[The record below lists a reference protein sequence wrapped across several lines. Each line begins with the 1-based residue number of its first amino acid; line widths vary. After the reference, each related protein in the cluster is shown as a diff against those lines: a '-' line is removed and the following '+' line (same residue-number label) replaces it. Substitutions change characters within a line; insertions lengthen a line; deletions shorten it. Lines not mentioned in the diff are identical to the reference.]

1 MTHDDLRKLSLTDLM
16 PYLHRRLRGETP
28 IDPPLGHRFGDEP
41 PEQFPLQ
48 VAKKDAEFRTR
59 LISVVDMQI
68 DYFAIGQSLAR
79 HLCSDLSGLHSSN
92 IRVGNPFWG
101 SWNPLTGKYFQPDQ
115 PASEGKF
122 VPWDDVDDEQ
132 IASVAF
138 MASALKD
145 TELHYN
151 LFSLGFNIF
160 DSESS
165 AVIAGGQFHV
175 LRALA
180 FLQSGSKR
188 QADHPRRLADSW
200 EKLWHNGPRSTRGLT
215 IYGWAGT
222 DEQAALKQLDDLINT
237 DEIDL
242 PTTVWTL
249 IKNRGGPGLQAVS
262 NAAAKLSQEQR
273 DKLQQA
279 MAKSG
284 MTDRLTGKEQ

>member
-1 MTHDDLRKLSLTDLM
+1 MIRTHDDLRQLSLMELM
-16 PYLHRRLRGETP
+16 PYLSRRLRGETL
-28 IDPPLGHRFGDEP
+28 DPPLGHRFGDEP
-41 PEQFPLQ
+41 PEQFPLEA
-48 VAKKDAEFRTR
+48 AKKDAEFRDR

-68 DYFAIGQSLAR
+68 DYFAISQHLAR
-79 HLCSDLSGLHSSN
+79 HFCSDLSSLHSRN
-92 IRVGNPFWG
+92 IRAGRPFWG
-101 SWNPLTGKYFQPDQ
+101 SWRPLTGEYWKLDQ

-145 TELHYN
+145 PELHYN

-160 DSESS
+160 DSDSS
-165 AVIAGGQFHV
+165 AIIVGGQFHV

-180 FLQSGSKR
+180 FLQYGSKR
-188 QADHPRRLADSW
+188 QTEHPSRLADAW
-200 EKLWHNGPRSTRGLT
+200 EKLWHNGPRSTRGMS

-222 DEQAALKQLDDLINT
+222 DEQAAMKQLGDLIDT

-249 IKNRGGPGLQAVS
+249 IKNQGGPGLLAVA
-262 NAAAKLSQEQR
+262 NAAAELSQEQR

-284 MTDRLTGKEQ
+284 MTDLL

>member
-1 MTHDDLRKLSLTDLM
+1 MTSDHLRQLSLLDLFS
-16 PYLHRRLRGETP
+16 YLGRRLRCETP
-28 IDPPLGHRFGDEP
+28 VDPPITDRFGQEP

-48 VAKKDAEFRTR
+48 AAKKDAEFRAR

-68 DYFAIGQSLAR
+68 DYFAISQSLTGY
-79 HLCSDLSGLHSSN
+79 HCSDLSSLHSRN
-92 IRVGNPFWG
+92 IRVGKPFWG
-101 SWNPLTGKYFQPDQ
+101 SWRPLTGDIF
-115 PASEGKF
+115 ASEGKF

-145 TELHYN
+145 PELHYN

-160 DSESS
+160 RSESDD
-165 AVIAGGQFHV
+165 VIAGGQFHV

-188 QADHPRRLADSW
+188 QVDHPRRLADLW
-200 EKLWHNGPRSTRGLT
+200 EKLWHNGPRSIRGLT

-222 DEQAALKQLDDLINT
+222 DEQAALKQLGDLIDT

-242 PTTVWTL
+242 PTTAWSL
-249 IKNRGGPGLQAVS
+249 IKNQGGPGLQAVS
-262 NAAAKLSQEQR
+262 DAAAELSLEQL

-284 MTDRLTGKEQ
+284 MTDRL